1 MGVTMKKLGLMNL
14 NLTKK
19 GVVTRSPAMKELTK
33 QNKSLAAQFM
43 KTPDLKADDWM
54 AVAFLRAWYPGQ
66 FIEYDDESSEVYANF
81 LD

>member
-1 MGVTMKKLGLMNL
+1 
-14 NLTKK
+14 
-19 GVVTRSPAMKELTK
+19 
-33 QNKSLAAQFM
+33 M
-43 KTPDLKADDWM
+43 KTPDLKADDCM